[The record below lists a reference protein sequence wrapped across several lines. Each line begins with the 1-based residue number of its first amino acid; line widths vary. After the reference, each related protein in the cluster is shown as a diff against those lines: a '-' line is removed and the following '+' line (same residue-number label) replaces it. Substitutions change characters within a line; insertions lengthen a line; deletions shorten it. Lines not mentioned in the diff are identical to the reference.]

1 MTSAPFVSLPAPARR
16 AGKAVRDGLLRR
28 GVLVERLSEP
38 DRRFLT
44 DLVDDTVPL
53 PPGTVDALR
62 ADHPR
67 LRALEA
73 AYAGADPAV
82 RTHSRWSADRL
93 DPWLDLT
100 RFRGDNAYIWHYRE
114 GRRISELKYLVWAQ
128 DVRHRDHAGL
138 LDRLGEDGAFGCW
151 TYDFAGLPR
160 LSRDLLDSVDE
171 LLFLDS
177 ALGVL
182 GGAAPRVLDIG
193 AGYGRLAH
201 RYVTA
206 CPDVADY
213 ACTDA
218 IATST
223 FVCEHYLSH
232 RDLAPVARAVPLTDV
247 SSLEP
252 GSFDLAANIHSWS
265 ECPLDAIR
273 WWLDQ
278 LARLEVPHL
287 FLVPNEAEGFTSLE
301 ADGARRDY
309 LPVIEAAGYRLVR
322 DEPVFADP
330 AVRAAL
336 GVEDRH
342 TLFSREDVS

>member
-1 MTSAPFVSLPAPARR
+1 MMARPLPAPARK
-16 AGKAVRDGLLRR
+16 AGRAVRDGLLRR

-53 PPGTVDALR
+53 PPGTAEALR
-62 ADHPR
+62 PDHPR
-67 LRALEA
+67 LRQLQDL
-73 AYAGADPAV
+73 YASADPAV
-82 RTHSRWSADRL
+82 RTHSRWSSDRL

-114 GRRISELKYLVWAQ
+114 GRRTSELKYLVWAQ

-138 LDRLGEDGAFGCW
+138 LDRLEEDGAFGCW
-151 TYDFAGLPR
+151 TYQLPGLPR
-160 LSRDLLDSVDE
+160 LSRDLLDSVGE
-171 LLFLDS
+171 LLFLDA

-182 GGAAPRVLDIG
+182 SGGAPRVLDIG

-206 CPDVADY
+206 CVGTQDY

-223 FVCEHYLSH
+223 FVCEHYLRH
-232 RDLAPVARAVPLTDV
+232 RGLEPTARAVPLTEIGA
-247 SSLEP
+247 LEP
-252 GSFDLAANIHSWS
+252 GAFDLACNIHSWS
-265 ECPLDAIR
+265 ECPLDAIG

-278 LARLEVPHL
+278 LDRLEVPHL
-287 FLVPNEAEGFTSLE
+287 FVVPNEAVGFASLE
-301 ADGARRDY
+301 ADGRQLDY
-309 LPVIEAAGYRLVR
+309 LPVIEAAGYRLAHE
-322 DEPVFADP
+322 EPVFLDP

-336 GVEDRH
+336 GVHDRYC
-342 TLFSREDVS
+342 LFVRRPR

>member
-1 MTSAPFVSLPAPARR
+1 MTTIPAPAKR
-16 AGKAVRDGLLRR
+16 AGRAVRDGLLRR
-28 GVLVERLSEP
+28 GVLVERLTEP

-44 DLVDDTVPL
+44 ALVDDTVPL
-53 PPGTVDALR
+53 PPGTHDALR
-62 ADHPR
+62 PGHPR
-67 LRALEA
+67 LRALEE
-73 AYAGADPAV
+73 AYAEADPAV
-82 RTHSRWSADRL
+82 RTHSRWSSDRL

-128 DVRHRDHAGL
+128 DVRHRDAPGL

-151 TYDFAGLPR
+151 TYDFEGLPR
-160 LSRDLLDSVDE
+160 LSRDLLDSVAE
-171 LLFLDS
+171 LLFLDAS
-177 ALGVL
+177 LGVL
-182 GGAAPRVLDIG
+182 AGAAPRVLDIG

-206 CPDVADY
+206 CPGTTDY

-223 FVCEHYLSH
+223 FVCEHYLAH
-232 RDLAPVARAVPLTDV
+232 RGLDPVARAVPLTSVDA
-247 SSLEP
+247 LDP
-252 GSFDLAANIHSWS
+252 GTFDLAVNIHSWS
-265 ECPLDAIR
+265 ECPLDAIA

-278 LARLEVPHL
+278 LARLDVPHL
-287 FLVPNEAEGFTSLE
+287 FVVPNEAEGFASLE
-301 ADGARRDY
+301 ADGRRLDY

-330 AVRAAL
+330 AVFAAL
-336 GVEDRH
+336 QVEDRH
-342 TLFSREDVS
+342 TLFEKVR

>member
-1 MTSAPFVSLPAPARR
+1 MTIPAPARK
-16 AGKAVRDGLLRR
+16 AGRAVRDGLLRR

-53 PPGTVDALR
+53 PPGTAEALR
-62 ADHPR
+62 PDHPR
-67 LRALEA
+67 LAGLHEL
-73 AYAGADPAV
+73 YAGADPAV

-138 LDRLGEDGAFGCW
+138 LDRLDEDGAFGCW
-151 TYDFAGLPR
+151 TYAFEGLPR
-160 LSRDLLDSVDE
+160 LSRDLLDSVGE

-182 GGAAPRVLDIG
+182 SGSAPRVLDIG

-201 RYVTA
+201 RYVAA
-206 CPDVADY
+206 CPGTADY

-223 FVCEHYLSH
+223 FVCEHYLRH
-232 RDLAPVARAVPLTDV
+232 RGLGPVARAVPLTAV
-247 SSLEP
+247 AALEP

-265 ECPLDAIR
+265 ECPLAAIR

-287 FLVPNEAEGFTSLE
+287 FVVPNEAEGFTSLE
-301 ADGARRDY
+301 ADGTRCDY
-309 LPVIEAAGYRLVR
+309 QPVIQAAGYRLVR

-336 GVEDRH
+336 EVHDRYA
-342 TLFSREDVS
+342 LFAREAS

>member
-1 MTSAPFVSLPAPARR
+1 MTTLPTPARR
-16 AGKAVRDGLLRR
+16 AGRVVRDGLLRR

-44 DLVDDTVPL
+44 ALVDDTVPL
-53 PPGTVDALR
+53 PDGTAEALR

-67 LRALEA
+67 LIELHDL
-73 AYAGADPAV
+73 YAGADPAV
-82 RTHSRWSADRL
+82 RTHSRWSAERL

-114 GRRISELKYLVWAQ
+114 GRRVSELKYLVWAQ
-128 DVRHRDHAGL
+128 DVRHRDPEGL

-151 TYDFAGLPR
+151 TYDFDGLPR
-160 LSRDLLDSVDE
+160 LSRDLLDSVGE
-171 LLFLDS
+171 LLFLD
-177 ALGVL
+177 AHLGVL
-182 GGAAPRVLDIG
+182 SGAVPRVLDIG

-206 CPDVADY
+206 CPDTADY

-223 FVCEHYLSH
+223 FVCEHYLRH
-232 RDLAPVARAVPLTDV
+232 RGLEPVARAVPLTAVAD
-247 SSLEP
+247 LAP
-252 GSFDLAANIHSWS
+252 GSFDLACNIHSWS
-265 ECPLDAIR
+265 ECPLDAIA

-287 FLVPNEAEGFTSLE
+287 FVVPNEPEGFASLE
-301 ADGARRDY
+301 ADGRQLDY

-336 GVEDRH
+336 GVADRH
-342 TLFSREDVS
+342 TLFRRTS